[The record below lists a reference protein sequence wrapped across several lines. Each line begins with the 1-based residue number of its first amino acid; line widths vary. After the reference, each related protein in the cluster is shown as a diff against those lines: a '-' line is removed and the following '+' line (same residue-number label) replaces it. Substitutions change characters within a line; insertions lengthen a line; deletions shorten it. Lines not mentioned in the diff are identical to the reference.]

1 MNYSNLNKLGK
12 RQFFT
17 VADIQDL
24 FGIKLESAWVLC
36 TRYTKKGVFTRLKK
50 NLYVLNDN
58 WENFSQKDFLKI
70 SNFLQVPSYISFM
83 TALSL
88 YEVTTQ
94 VQRDYF
100 ESASLKRSVKFEIK
114 GVTFNFYKLKKKYYF
129 DFTKNNDI
137 FLASKEKAFI
147 DSVYLYSFGKYKID
161 FSSLDLDRLDKNR
174 IKKILDIYP
183 QKTRRIIRKK
193 CRI

>member
-1 MNYSNLNKLGK
+1 MRYPELKKLK
-12 RQFFT
+12 EKLYFT
-17 VADIQDL
+17 VEDL
-24 FGIKLESAWVLC
+24 QEFLGITTGSARNLC
-36 TRYTKKGVFTRLKK
+36 SRYSQKGLFVRLKK
-50 NLYVLNDN
+50 NLYVLSDS
-58 WENFSQKDFLKI
+58 WENFSQKDFLKV

-94 VQRDYF
+94 VQRDYL
-100 ESASLKRSVKFEIK
+100 ESASLKRSVRFNIK
-114 GVTFNFYKLKKKYYF
+114 SVDFNFYKLKKKYYF
-129 DFTKNNDI
+129 DFTKSNDI
-137 FLASKEKAFI
+137 FIASKEKAFI

-161 FSSLDLDRLDKNR
+161 FSSLALDKLDKNR

-183 QKTRRIIRKK
+183 QKTKNIIGKK